1 MKQQILLCLLVATI
15 VLTSYTKKEIQTP
28 IDPSAFVGKWVGQ
41 LTIMKD
47 NEPPT
52 ITLDTL
58 ILEIDPDNST
68 QLINTFKNTYTI
80 YKVTDSNNYIVEGT
94 TINGTFDGGHK
105 LLVIQSDFMG
115 VLINPTTLR
124 ETGNITSTIKSLS
137 SNSIYIATYTKQ

>member
-1 MKQQILLCLLVATI
+1 
-15 VLTSYTKKEIQTP
+15 
-28 IDPSAFVGKWVGQ
+28 
-41 LTIMKD
+41 MKD

-68 QLINTFKNTYTI
+68 QLINTFKNTNTI

-94 TINGTFDGGHK
+94 TIKGTTDGGHK
-105 LLVIQSDFMG
+105 LLVIQSDFKG